1 METTNYYMPP
11 TQGQQIK
18 AYGFAN
24 GVNIG
29 LDYGPEKYV
38 KLVRDGI
45 GKIKHHGNKG
55 KIEHTSFCRMGK

>member
-1 METTNYYMPP
+1 MIYYSETCS
-11 TQGQQIK
+11 QCEQRLIK
-18 AYGFAN
+18 AYGFVN